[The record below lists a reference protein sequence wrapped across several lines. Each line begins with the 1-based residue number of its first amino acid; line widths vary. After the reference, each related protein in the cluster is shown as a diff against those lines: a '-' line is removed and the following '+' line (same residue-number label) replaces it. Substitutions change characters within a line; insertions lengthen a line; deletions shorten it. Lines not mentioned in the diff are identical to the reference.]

1 MAKVKEKVKAKV
13 EKAENLAKEMV
24 KVNLVAKAVNAHL
37 VMAQVWDQAPA
48 QTMVAKAMALKAENL
63 VLEKEIAATEKETH
77 LKEAKVTAKV
87 EKAMNPM
94 KTPKSA
100 EIVEAQAVK
109 HP

>member
-1 MAKVKEKVKAKV
+1 MAKAKEMETATA
-13 EKAENLAKEMV
+13 KAENLAKEKAKENLMA
-24 KVNLVAKAVNAHL
+24 KVVNALL

-48 QTMVAKAMALKAENL
+48 QTMVDKAM
-63 VLEKEIAATEKETH
+63 VLEKEIAATEKENH